1 MGNYKVSVI
10 ICTYNS
16 RYEEIIRTIYS
27 VVVQKKISY
36 EIIISD
42 DGSNTFEKKRI
53 EDYFSNIQF
62 GDYTILNHTE
72 NQGTVLNFY
81 DGVINATG
89 EYIYVI
95 SPGDYLFDNT
105 TLSDMY
111 NFAIRNNANMCFGKA
126 NYYTY
131 NNGIISVKV
140 PLFPQWPNI
149 YNEKKQNKL
158 FTDIAFFSG
167 QQPIGATYLRKREII
182 LKYLDVIKGKIKYE
196 EDFPTTAMYLLDGN
210 YLYYYGRASVWYE
223 CSGGISTSGSDI
235 WRKRLDKDEM
245 VARDI
250 LLERYND
257 NSVLQAKYVMSKK
270 ERLRHPIICLIG
282 IIIKFLSKIMY
293 KAQKPDCKKIDI
305 LEQILSYQNM

>member
-16 RYEEIIRTIYS
+16 RYEDIIRTIYS

-53 EDYFSNIQF
+53 EDYFSNIHF
-62 GDYTILNHTE
+62 GDYIILNHTE
-72 NQGTVLNFY
+72 NKGTVLNFY

-131 NNGIISVKV
+131 DNGTISVKV
-140 PLFPQWPNI
+140 PLFPKWPNI
-149 YNEKKQNKL
+149 YKEKKQNKL

-182 LKYLDVIKGKIKYE
+182 LKYLDVIKGKIRYE

-210 YLYYYGRASVWYE
+210 SLYYYGRASVWYE

-235 WRKRLDKDEM
+235 WRKRLDKDEAN
-245 VARDI
+245 ARAI
-250 LLERYND
+250 LLERYNN

-282 IIIKFLSKIMY
+282 ILIKFVSQVKY
-293 KAQKPDCKKIDI
+293 KTQKPDCKKIDL
-305 LEQILSYQNM
+305 LEQILSYQNV